1 MRLRCT
7 RSARPPPRVRKHVT
21 KKAVV
26 VPPCKGPRS
35 PAHTA
40 ARRTAKKQA
49 WCGSGSQ
56 ARQATVFGALSSAV
70 GAPRGESRAFWRCRA
85 HRAAGRA
92 SGCAFRRAAALGLGA
107 VCGAPSRLP
116 ARRSRRRARA
126 CARPH
131 WSYPHRALAERQ
143 ARRRRGC
150 RCRAGPRLPAARR
163 PSGWGSSSVVSRSS
177 GAVRRAT
184 TCQVRQCCPTTHL
197 LIVALLHLGNQ
208 QPVVPLHR

>member
-1 MRLRCT
+1 
-7 RSARPPPRVRKHVT
+7 
-21 KKAVV
+21 
-26 VPPCKGPRS
+26 VPLEEPRS

-40 ARRTAKKQA
+40 ARSTAKKPA
-49 WCGSGSQ
+49 WCGSGAQ
-56 ARQATVFGALSSAV
+56 ARQPKVFGALSPAL
-70 GAPRGESRAFWRCRA
+70 GAPLGGSLAFGG
-85 HRAAGRA
+85 AGHTERLA
-92 SGCAFRRAAALGLGA
+92 ELPGGAFRRAAALGLGA
-107 VCGAPSRLP
+107 VCGAPSLLP

-131 WSYPHRALAERQ
+131 WSCPHRALAERQ

-163 PSGWGSSSVVSRSS
+163 PSGWGSSSVVSRSA